1 MARKKTPKIEEEPS
15 EVRTIGYARVSMPDQ
30 SLETQTDLL
39 LKAGVLPDDLYTDKI
54 SAVGARR
61 RGWELCK
68 KALRPGDTLL
78 TYSLSRLGRTLQ
90 DLLNIEQELRKEG
103 VILKSLTEPLFDT
116 STADGK
122 LLFNVRAAFAQFERD
137 ITRER
142 TRDSMRR
149 RKEGGL
155 PVGRP
160 GISDATKAKIRKA
173 LLNPKLTLAMIAKRH
188 GVAISTIK
196 YHFPKNRLEYLKP
209 DKPT

>member
-1 MARKKTPKIEEEPS
+1 MARKKISKIEEEPV
-15 EVRTIGYARVSMPDQ
+15 EVRTIGYARVSTPDQ

-39 LKAGVLPDDLYTDKI
+39 LKAGVLPDDLYTDKA
-54 SAVGARR
+54 SAVGSRR

-78 TYSLSRLGRTLQ
+78 VYSLSRIGRNLQ
-90 DLLNIEQELRKEG
+90 DLLNIEQELRAEG
-103 VILKSLTEPLFDT
+103 VVLKSLTEPLFDT

-160 GISDATKAKIRKA
+160 GIPDATKAKIRKA